1 MTFFALSQLRHD
13 GSNWASSVA
22 CLAGLSA
29 ATTCS
34 SRIKERQTNMATCGE
49 VLVKLLEGY
58 GVEQV
63 FGIPG
68 VHTVELYRGLAGSSI
83 NHVTPRHEQGAGFMA
98 DGYAR
103 TSGKPGVCFIIT
115 GPGMTNITTAMGQ
128 AYADSIPMLVISS
141 VQSRSQ
147 LGGGRGKLHELP
159 SQSNLVAGVAAFS
172 HTLMSASELP
182 AVLARAFALFQAGR
196 PRPVHIE
203 IPLDVLVENAD
214 ALLAS
219 EPVSVSRAGAA
230 PEAIAQMVSLLAAA
244 KRPLILAGGGAI
256 DAAPALARLAEQ
268 LEAPVALTINAKGM
282 LPSRH
287 PLLIGSTQSLVAT
300 RALVAE
306 ADVVLAIGT
315 ELAET
320 DYDITFAGGFEIPG
334 ALLRIDIDPDQ
345 TVRNYAP
352 QVALVSDADTAVQ
365 ALLAGLCN
373 KELAPRRADWGHTRA
388 AALRENLATTWDDAT
403 RGQTVFLQ
411 TVLDVLPDAVLV
423 GDSTQPVYTGNL
435 TLNLE
440 QPRRWFNSSTG
451 YGTLGY
457 ALPAAIGAWLG
468 RASEARARGAVVCLI
483 GDGGLQ
489 FTLSELASAVEAR
502 TPIIVLLWN
511 NQGYEEIK
519 KYMVNRSIEPVGVDI
534 YTPDFIGVAKALGCA
549 AEPVAGVEEL
559 KVALRKAGDRQ
570 GPTLIEI
577 DQTLWMN
584 GMKAC

>member
-1 MTFFALSQLRHD
+1 
-13 GSNWASSVA
+13 
-22 CLAGLSA
+22 
-29 ATTCS
+29 
-34 SRIKERQTNMATCGE
+34 MATCGE

-68 VHTVELYRGLAGSSI
+68 VHTVELYRGLARSSI
-83 NHVTPRHEQGAGFMA
+83 RHVTPRHEQGAGFMA

-141 VQSRSQ
+141 VQARSQ

-159 SQSNLVAGVAAFS
+159 NQSALVAGVAAFS
-172 HTLMSASELP
+172 HTLMCADELP
-182 AVLARAFALFQAGR
+182 VVLARAFALFQAGR

-203 IPLDVLVENAD
+203 IPLDVLVQDAD
-214 ALLAS
+214 HLLAC
-219 EPVSVSRAGAA
+219 EPVQIARAGAA
-230 PEAIAQMVSLLAAA
+230 PAAVAQMSQLLATA

-256 DAAPALARLAEQ
+256 EAAAPLAQLAQ
-268 LEAPVALTINAKGM
+268 LLQAPVALTINAKGL
-282 LPSRH
+282 LPSAH

-320 DYDITFAGGFEIPG
+320 DYDVTFAGGFEIPG
-334 ALLRIDIDPDQ
+334 TLLRIDIDADQ
-345 TVRNYAP
+345 TVRNYP
-352 QVALVSDADTAVQ
+352 PKVALVADAGIAAQ
-365 ALLAGLCN
+365 ALLS
-373 KELAPRRADWGHTRA
+373 ELARQPLAERSGDWGAVRAGALRQELERLWDAPTRA
-388 AALRENLATTWDDAT
+388 
-403 RGQTVFLQ
+403 Q
-411 TVLDVLPDAVLV
+411 TVLLKTVVDELPEIVMV
-423 GDSTQPVYTGNL
+423 GDSTQPVYSGNL
-435 TLNLE
+435 TFNPE
-440 QPRRWFNSSTG
+440 RPRRWFNASTG

-468 RASEARARGAVVCLI
+468 GGSSAAQRRPVACLI

-489 FTLSELASAVEAR
+489 FTLAELACAVEAR
-502 TPIIVLLWN
+502 TPVIVLLWN

-519 KYMVNRSIEPVGVDI
+519 KYMVNRAIEPVGVDI
-534 YTPDFIGVAKALGCA
+534 YPPDFVTVAQGLGCA
-549 AEPVAGVEEL
+549 AERIDSVAQL
-559 KVALRKAGDRQ
+559 RAALRLAVDRQ
-570 GPTLIEI
+570 GPSLIEI
-577 DQTLWMN
+577 DQNRWTQ
-584 GMKAC
+584 GVQA

>member
-1 MTFFALSQLRHD
+1 
-13 GSNWASSVA
+13 
-22 CLAGLSA
+22 
-29 ATTCS
+29 
-34 SRIKERQTNMATCGE
+34 MATCGE

-58 GVEQV
+58 GVERV

-68 VHTVELYRGLAGSSI
+68 VHTVELYRGLASSSI
-83 NHVTPRHEQGAGFMA
+83 NHITPRHEQGAGFMA

-159 SQSNLVAGVAAFS
+159 AQGALVAGVAAFS
-172 HTLMSASELP
+172 HTLMSAAELP
-182 AVLARAFALFQAGR
+182 SVLARAFALSQAGR

-214 ALLAS
+214 DLLDS
-219 EPVSVSRAGAA
+219 QPVFVSRAGPAPAA
-230 PEAIAQMVSLLAAA
+230 IKQMANLLASA

-256 DAAPALARLAEQ
+256 DAAAALTRLAEK
-268 LEAPVALTINAKGM
+268 LDAPVALTINAKGM
-282 LPSRH
+282 LSSSH
-287 PLLIGSTQSLVAT
+287 PLLIGSTQSLDPT
-300 RALVAE
+300 RE
-306 ADVVLAIGT
+306 IIEGADVVLAIGT

-320 DYDITFAGGFEIPG
+320 DYDITFQGHFKIPG

-345 TVRNYAP
+345 TVRNFP
-352 QVALVSDADTAVQ
+352 PKVALVSDAQTAAE
-365 ALLAGLCN
+365 ALLAALN
-373 KELAPRRADWGHTRA
+373 EHDLVERDNDWGHKRA
-388 AALRENLATTWDDAT
+388 AALKATLGASWDEAT
-403 RGQTVFLQ
+403 RGQTLFLQ
-411 TVLDVLPDAVLV
+411 TVLEVLPEIVIV

-435 TLNLE
+435 TLDLDE
-440 QPRRWFNSSTG
+440 PRRWFNSSTG

-468 RASEARARGAVVCLI
+468 SQDAGQRNPVACLI

-502 TPIIVLLWN
+502 TPIIVLLWRSRSTWSAAPS
-511 NQGYEEIK
+511 
-519 KYMVNRSIEPVGVDI
+519 NRSGWTSIPRISLVW
-534 YTPDFIGVAKALGCA
+534 PSHWA
-549 AEPVAGVEEL
+549 AQL
-559 KVALRKAGDRQ
+559 KRSAASS
-570 GPTLIEI
+570 
-577 DQTLWMN
+577 N
-584 GMKAC
+584 

>member
-1 MTFFALSQLRHD
+1 
-13 GSNWASSVA
+13 
-22 CLAGLSA
+22 
-29 ATTCS
+29 
-34 SRIKERQTNMATCGE
+34 MATCGE

-68 VHTVELYRGLAGSSI
+68 VHTVELYRGLASSSI
-83 NHVTPRHEQGAGFMA
+83 EHITPRHEQGAGFMA

-159 SQSNLVAGVAAFS
+159 NQGTLVAGVAAFS
-172 HTLMSASELP
+172 HTLMSAAELP

-214 ALLAS
+214 ALLDS
-219 EPVSVSRAGAA
+219 QPVQISRAGAA
-230 PEAIAQMVSLLAAA
+230 PVAVAQMAELLANAR
-244 KRPLILAGGGAI
+244 RPLILAGGGAI
-256 DAAPALARLAEQ
+256 DAAAALTRLAER

-287 PLLIGSTQSLVAT
+287 PLLIGSTQSMVAT

-334 ALLRIDIDPDQ
+334 TLLRVDIDPDQ
-345 TVRNYAP
+345 TVRNYP
-352 QVALVSDADTAVQ
+352 PKVALVSDSRTAAE
-365 ALLAGLCN
+365 ALLAAVEGRA
-373 KELAPRRADWGHTRA
+373 LAQRQGDWGPQRA
-388 AALRENLATTWDDAT
+388 AALRAELDGLWDAPT
-403 RGQTVFLQ
+403 RAQTQFLT
-411 TVLDVLPDAVLV
+411 TVLEVLPEAVLV

-435 TLNLE
+435 TLNPE
-440 QPRRWFNSSTG
+440 HPRRWFNSSTG

-468 RASEARARGAVVCLI
+468 GASERSRRAPVVCLI

-489 FTLSELASAVEAR
+489 FTLAELASAVEAQ

-519 KYMVNRSIEPVGVDI
+519 KYMVNRAITPVGVDI
-534 YTPDFIGVAKALGCA
+534 HTPDFIGVARALGCV
-549 AEPVAGVEEL
+549 AEAVAGVETL
-559 KVALRKAGDRQ
+559 RAALAAAAERQ
-570 GPTLIEI
+570 GPTLIEV
-577 DQTLWMN
+577 DQRLWME
-584 GMKAC
+584 GEAW

>member
-1 MTFFALSQLRHD
+1 
-13 GSNWASSVA
+13 
-22 CLAGLSA
+22 
-29 ATTCS
+29 
-34 SRIKERQTNMATCGE
+34 MATCGE

-68 VHTVELYRGLAGSSI
+68 VHTVELYRGLARSSI
-83 NHVTPRHEQGAGFMA
+83 RHVTPRHEQGAGFMA

-103 TSGKPGVCFIIT
+103 VSGKPGVCFIIT

-159 SQSNLVAGVAAFS
+159 NQSALVGGVAAFS
-172 HTLMSASELP
+172 HTLMSAAELP
-182 AVLARAFALFQAGR
+182 GVLARAFALFQAGR

-203 IPLDVLVENAD
+203 IPLDVLIEEAD
-214 ALLAS
+214 DLLAS
-219 EPVSVSRAGAA
+219 TPVKITRAGAA
-230 PEAIAQMVSLLAAA
+230 PDAVAQMARLLASAG
-244 KRPLILAGGGAI
+244 RPLILAGGGAI
-256 DAAPALARLAEQ
+256 DAAAELTELAER
-268 LEAPVALTINAKGM
+268 LGAPVALTINAKG
-282 LPSRH
+282 LLASRH

-306 ADVVLAIGT
+306 ADVVLAVGT

-320 DYDITFAGGFEIPG
+320 DYDVTFAGGFEIPG

-345 TVRNYAP
+345 TVRNYP
-352 QVALVSDADTAVQ
+352 PKLALVADAREAAR
-365 ALLAGLCN
+365 ALLDA
-373 KELAPRRADWGHTRA
+373 LAQSALGQRHDDWGAVRVARLRA
-388 AALRENLATTWDDAT
+388 ELDRQWDGPTCA
-403 RGQTVFLQ
+403 QTVFLDTVMQ
-411 TVLDVLPDAVLV
+411 TLPDAVFV

-435 TLNLE
+435 TFNPE

-468 RASEARARGAVVCLI
+468 GVDQGHGRPPVVCLI

-489 FTLSELASAVEAR
+489 FTLPELASAVEAC

-511 NQGYEEIK
+511 NQGYQEIK
-519 KYMVNRSIEPVGVDI
+519 KYMVNRAIEPVGVDI
-534 YTPDFIGVAKALGCA
+534 YTPDFIGVATALGCA
-549 AEPVAGVEEL
+549 AEAIDDVPSL
-559 KVALRKAGDRQ
+559 RSALLAARARP
-570 GPTLIEI
+570 GPTLIEV
-577 DQTLWMN
+577 DQARWQPT
-584 GMKAC
+584 G

>member
-1 MTFFALSQLRHD
+1 
-13 GSNWASSVA
+13 
-22 CLAGLSA
+22 
-29 ATTCS
+29 
-34 SRIKERQTNMATCGE
+34 MATCGE

-68 VHTVELYRGLAGSSI
+68 VHTVELYRGLARSSI

-159 SQSNLVAGVAAFS
+159 NQSALVGGVAAFS

-182 AVLARAFALFQAGR
+182 GILARAFALFQAGR

-203 IPLDVLVENAD
+203 IPLDVLVEEAD
-214 ALLAS
+214 ELLAS
-219 EPVSVSRAGAA
+219 VPVSIDRAGAA
-230 PEAIAQMVSLLAAA
+230 PAAVSRMTELLAGA

-256 DAAPALARLAEQ
+256 DAAAELTELAE
-268 LEAPVALTINAKGM
+268 LLDAPVALTINAKGM
-282 LPSRH
+282 LASRH

-300 RALVAE
+300 RALVAD

-320 DYDITFAGGFEIPG
+320 DYDVTFAGGFEIPG
-334 ALLRIDIDPDQ
+334 KLLRIDIDADQ
-345 TVRNYAP
+345 TVRNYP
-352 QVALVSDADTAVQ
+352 PHVALVADSRNAAQ
-365 ALLAGLCN
+365 ALLSALSH
-373 KELAPRRADWGHTRA
+373 KPLAERSIDWGQVRAARLRDDLAATWDAPTRA
-388 AALRENLATTWDDAT
+388 
-403 RGQTVFLQ
+403 QTCFLE
-411 TVLDVLPDAVLV
+411 TVLHELPDAVFV

-435 TLNLE
+435 TFNP
-440 QPRRWFNSSTG
+440 QRPRRWFNSSTG

-468 RASEARARGAVVCLI
+468 GSTESGVRPPVVCLI

-489 FTLSELASAVEAR
+489 FTLPELASAVEAR
-502 TPIIVLLWN
+502 TPVIVLLWN

-519 KYMVNRSIEPVGVDI
+519 KYMVNRAIEPVGVDI

-549 AEPVAGVEEL
+549 AEAISSVEQL
-559 KVALRKAGDRQ
+559 RGALRAATDRQ
-570 GPTLIEI
+570 GPTVIEI
-577 DQTLWMN
+577 DQSQWMQ
-584 GMKAC
+584 AVAQ

>member
-1 MTFFALSQLRHD
+1 MA
-13 GSNWASSVA
+13 
-22 CLAGLSA
+22 
-29 ATTCS
+29 
-34 SRIKERQTNMATCGE
+34 MATCGE

-68 VHTVELYRGLAGSSI
+68 VHTVELYRGLARSSI
-83 NHVTPRHEQGAGFMA
+83 RHVTPRHEQGAGFMA

-103 TSGKPGVCFIIT
+103 VSGKPGVCFIIT

-159 SQSNLVAGVAAFS
+159 NQAALVGGVAAFS
-172 HTLMSASELP
+172 HTLMSAAELP
-182 AVLARAFALFQAGR
+182 SVLARAFAVFQAGR

-203 IPLDVLVENAD
+203 IPLDVLVEDAD
-214 ALLAS
+214 DLLAS
-219 EPVSVSRAGAA
+219 MPVSVDRAGAA
-230 PEAIAQMVSLLAAA
+230 PGAVKQMTAMLASAR
-244 KRPLILAGGGAI
+244 RPLILAGGGAI
-256 DAAPALARLAEQ
+256 DAAVELTELAER
-268 LEAPVALTINAKGM
+268 LGAPVALTINAKGL

-320 DYDITFAGGFEIPG
+320 DYDITFAGGFELPG

-345 TVRNYAP
+345 TVRNYP
-352 QVALVSDADTAVQ
+352 PRLALVADARTAAR
-365 ALLAGLCN
+365 ALLDELNRQPLAERCN
-373 KELAPRRADWGHTRA
+373 EWGAARATRLRADLEGSWDAAVRA
-388 AALRENLATTWDDAT
+388 QN
-403 RGQTVFLQ
+403 VFLDSVLQ
-411 TVLDVLPDAVLV
+411 TLPEAVFV

-435 TLNLE
+435 TFNPE
-440 QPRRWFNSSTG
+440 HPRRWFNSSTG

-468 RASEARARGAVVCLI
+468 GKEQGHGRPPVVCLI

-489 FTLSELASAVEAR
+489 FTLPELASAVEAR
-502 TPIIVLLWN
+502 VPVIVLLWN

-519 KYMVNRSIEPVGVDI
+519 KYMVNRAIEPVGVDI

-549 AEPVAGVEEL
+549 AEAIDDVAQL
-559 KVALRKAGDRQ
+559 HAALLAANDRQ

-577 DQTLWMN
+577 DQARWMS
-584 GMKAC
+584 GVAQ

>member
-1 MTFFALSQLRHD
+1 
-13 GSNWASSVA
+13 
-22 CLAGLSA
+22 
-29 ATTCS
+29 
-34 SRIKERQTNMATCGE
+34 
-49 VLVKLLEGY
+49 
-58 GVEQV
+58 
-63 FGIPG
+63 
-68 VHTVELYRGLAGSSI
+68 VELYRGLARSSI

-159 SQSNLVAGVAAFS
+159 NQSALVAGVAAFS
-172 HTLMSASELP
+172 HTLMSAAELP
-182 AVLARAFALFQAGR
+182 GVLARAFALFQAGR

-203 IPLDVLVENAD
+203 IPLDVLVEEAD
-214 ALLAS
+214 DLLASVPVNIDRAGASPSAISRMTALLA
-219 EPVSVSRAGAA
+219 G
-230 PEAIAQMVSLLAAA
+230 A

-256 DAAPALARLAEQ
+256 DAAAELTELAE
-268 LEAPVALTINAKGM
+268 LLDAPVALTINAKGM
-282 LPSRH
+282 LESAH

-320 DYDITFAGGFEIPG
+320 DYDVTFAGGFEIPG
-334 ALLRIDIDPDQ
+334 ALLRVDIDPDQ
-345 TVRNYAP
+345 TVRNYPP
-352 QVALVSDADTAVQ
+352 QVALVSDARNAAQ
-365 ALLAGLCN
+365 ALLSALSH
-373 KELAPRRADWGHTRA
+373 KSLAERRADWGQVRA
-388 AALRENLATTWDDAT
+388 ARLRDDLAATWDAPTLAQT
-403 RGQTVFLQ
+403 RFLE
-411 TVLDVLPDAVLV
+411 TVLHELPNAVFV

-435 TLNLE
+435 TFNPE
-440 QPRRWFNSSTG
+440 RPRRWFNSSTG

-468 RASEARARGAVVCLI
+468 GSIEGGARPAVVCLI

-489 FTLSELASAVEAR
+489 FTLPELASAVEAR
-502 TPIIVLLWN
+502 TPVIVLLWN

-519 KYMVNRSIEPVGVDI
+519 KYMVNRAIEPVGVDI

-549 AEPVAGVEEL
+549 AEAVNSVEQL
-559 KVALRKAGDRQ
+559 RTALRVAADRQ
-570 GPTLIEI
+570 GPSLIEI
-577 DQTLWMN
+577 DQSQWLQAVS
-584 GMKAC
+584 K

>member
-1 MTFFALSQLRHD
+1 
-13 GSNWASSVA
+13 
-22 CLAGLSA
+22 
-29 ATTCS
+29 
-34 SRIKERQTNMATCGE
+34 MATCGE

-83 NHVTPRHEQGAGFMA
+83 RHVTPRHEQGAGFMA

-103 TSGKPGVCFIIT
+103 VSGKPGVCFIIT
-115 GPGMTNITTAMGQ
+115 GPGMTNIATAMGQ

-159 SQSNLVAGVAAFS
+159 NQSALVGGVAAFS
-172 HTLMSASELP
+172 HTLMSATELP
-182 AVLARAFALFQAGR
+182 GVLARAFALFQAGR

-203 IPLDVLVENAD
+203 IPLDVLVEEAD

-219 EPVSVSRAGAA
+219 TPVNISRAGAA
-230 PEAIAQMVSLLAAA
+230 PAAVASMTALLANAR
-244 KRPLILAGGGAI
+244 RPLILAGGGAI
-256 DAAPALARLAEQ
+256 DAAAQLTELAER
-268 LEAPVALTINAKGM
+268 LGAPVALTINAKGL

-306 ADVVLAIGT
+306 ADVVLAVGT

-320 DYDITFAGGFEIPG
+320 DYDVTFAGGFQIPG

-345 TVRNYAP
+345 TVRNYP
-352 QVALVSDADTAVQ
+352 PHLALVADSRTAAQ
-365 ALLAGLCN
+365 ALLD
-373 KELAPRRADWGHTRA
+373 ELGRLPLPERDTDWGAARVARLRVALEQDWDAPTRA
-388 AALRENLATTWDDAT
+388 
-403 RGQTVFLQ
+403 QTLLLDTVLQ
-411 TVLDVLPDAVLV
+411 TLPDAVFV

-435 TLNLE
+435 TFNLE
-440 QPRRWFNSSTG
+440 QPRRWFNASTG

-468 RASEARARGAVVCLI
+468 GTDQGQGRPAVVCLI

-489 FTLSELASAVEAR
+489 FTLAELASAVEAC
-502 TPIIVLLWN
+502 TPVIVLLWN

-519 KYMVNRSIEPVGVDI
+519 KYMVRRVIEPVGVDI
-534 YTPDFIGVAKALGCA
+534 YTPDFVGVARALGCFA
-549 AEPVAGVEEL
+549 QAIDGVEHL
-559 KVALRKAGDRQ
+559 RAALLAARDRQ

-577 DQTLWMN
+577 DQALWM
-584 GMKAC
+584 AQVSR

>member
-1 MTFFALSQLRHD
+1 VADVRFS
-13 GSNWASSVA
+13 SNKK
-22 CLAGLSA
+22 GD
-29 ATTCS
+29 
-34 SRIKERQTNMATCGE
+34 EMATCGE

-68 VHTVELYRGLAGSSI
+68 VHTVELYRGLARSPI
-83 NHVTPRHEQGAGFMA
+83 HHVTPRHEQGAGFMA

-141 VQSRSQ
+141 VQARSQ

-159 SQSNLVAGVAAFS
+159 NQSALVSGVAAFS
-172 HTLMSASELP
+172 HTLMCADELP

-203 IPLDVLVENAD
+203 IPLDVLVQDAD
-214 ALLAS
+214 HLLTS
-219 EPVSVSRAGAA
+219 EPVQIARAGAA
-230 PEAIAQMVSLLAAA
+230 PAAVAQMSQLLASA

-256 DAAPALARLAEQ
+256 DAAPALTRLAELLQ
-268 LEAPVALTINAKGM
+268 APVALTINAKGM
-282 LPSRH
+282 LPSAH
-287 PLLIGSTQSLVAT
+287 PLLIGSTQSMVAT
-300 RALVAE
+300 RTLVAE

-320 DYDITFAGGFEIPG
+320 DYDVTFAGGFEIP
-334 ALLRIDIDPDQ
+334 ATLLRIDIDADQ
-345 TVRNYAP
+345 TVRNYP
-352 QVALVSDADTAVQ
+352 PKVALVADARIAAE
-365 ALLAGLCN
+365 ALLAQLAGL
-373 KELAPRRADWGHTRA
+373 ELAARRSDWGQVRA
-388 AALRENLATTWDDAT
+388 AALRSELSQLWDGPTQA
-403 RGQTVFLQ
+403 QTLFLQ
-411 TVLDVLPDAVLV
+411 TVVQELPEIVLV
-423 GDSTQPVYTGNL
+423 GDSTQPVYSGNL
-435 TLNLE
+435 TFNPE

-468 RASEARARGAVVCLI
+468 GGSHASQRRPVACLI

-489 FTLSELASAVEAR
+489 FTLSELACAVEAR

-519 KYMVNRSIEPVGVDI
+519 KYMVNRAIEPVGVDI
-534 YTPDFIGVAKALGCA
+534 YTPDFIAVAKGLGCA
-549 AEPVAGVEEL
+549 AERIDSVEQL
-559 KVALRKAGDRQ
+559 RAALRSAADRQ
-570 GPTLIEI
+570 GPTLIEV
-577 DQTLWMN
+577 DQNRWTQ
-584 GMKAC
+584 GVKA

>member
-1 MTFFALSQLRHD
+1 
-13 GSNWASSVA
+13 
-22 CLAGLSA
+22 
-29 ATTCS
+29 
-34 SRIKERQTNMATCGE
+34 MATCGE
-49 VLVKLLEGY
+49 VLVNLLESY
-58 GVEQV
+58 GVDQV

-68 VHTVELYRGLAGSSI
+68 VHTVELYRGLARSNI
-83 NHVTPRHEQGAGFMA
+83 RHVTPRHEQGAGFMA

-159 SQSNLVAGVAAFS
+159 NQSALVAGVAAFS
-172 HTLMSASELP
+172 HTLMSAAQLP
-182 AVLARAFALFQAGR
+182 GVLARAFALFQAGR

-214 ALLAS
+214 ALLGTS
-219 EPVSVSRAGAA
+219 PVSVARAGAA
-230 PEAIAQMVSLLAAA
+230 PSAVKQMSQRLAAA

-256 DAAPALARLAEQ
+256 AAAAALTRLAET
-268 LEAPVALTINAKGM
+268 LGAPVALTINAKGL
-282 LPSRH
+282 LPAAH
-287 PLLIGSTQSLVAT
+287 PLLIGSTQTLLAT

-320 DYDITFAGGFEIPG
+320 DYDVTFAGGFEIPG

-345 TVRNYAP
+345 TVRNYP
-352 QVALVSDADTAVQ
+352 PELALVADAQIAAE
-365 ALLAGLCN
+365 ALLAELQRLP
-373 KELAPRRADWGHTRA
+373 LAPRHSAWGAQRVARLWADLTPAWDAATRA
-388 AALRENLATTWDDAT
+388 QT
-403 RGQTVFLQ
+403 RFLH
-411 TVLDVLPDAVLV
+411 TVLEELPNAVLV
-423 GDSTQPVYTGNL
+423 GDSTQPVYSGNL
-435 TLNLE
+435 TLNLDH
-440 QPRRWFNSSTG
+440 PRRWFNAATG

-468 RASEARARGAVVCLI
+468 RGDGQPVVCLI

-489 FTLSELASAVEAR
+489 FTLPELASAVEAR

-519 KYMVNRSIEPVGVDI
+519 KYMLNRAIEPVGVDI
-534 YTPDFIGVAKALGCA
+534 YTPDFIGVATALGCA
-549 AEPVAGVEEL
+549 AERIQDVDSL
-559 KVALRKAGDRQ
+559 RVALRAAADRQ

-577 DQTLWMN
+577 DQQRWMQEL
-584 GMKAC
+584 AV

>member
-1 MTFFALSQLRHD
+1 
-13 GSNWASSVA
+13 
-22 CLAGLSA
+22 
-29 ATTCS
+29 
-34 SRIKERQTNMATCGE
+34 MATCGE
-49 VLVKLLEGY
+49 VLVKLLEDY

-68 VHTVELYRGLAGSSI
+68 VHTVELYRGLARSSI

-141 VQSRSQ
+141 VQTRSQ

-159 SQSNLVAGVAAFS
+159 NQSALVGGVAAFS
-172 HTLMSASELP
+172 HTLMSAAELP

-203 IPLDVLVENAD
+203 IPLDVLVEEAD
-214 ALLAS
+214 ELLAS
-219 EPVSVSRAGAA
+219 VPVNIDRAGAA
-230 PEAIAQMVSLLAAA
+230 PAAVRRMSELLAGAQ
-244 KRPLILAGGGAI
+244 RPLILAGGGAI
-256 DAAPALARLAEQ
+256 DAAAELTELAE
-268 LEAPVALTINAKGM
+268 LLDAPVALTINAKGM
-282 LPSRH
+282 LPSSH

-300 RALVAE
+300 RALVAD

-320 DYDITFAGGFEIPG
+320 DYDVTFAGGFEIPG
-334 ALLRIDIDPDQ
+334 KLLRIDIDADQ
-345 TVRNYAP
+345 TVRNYP
-352 QVALVSDADTAVQ
+352 PHVALVADSRNAAQ
-365 ALLAGLCN
+365 ALLGALSQQA
-373 KELAPRRADWGHTRA
+373 LAERRNDWGQVRA
-388 AALRENLATTWDDAT
+388 ARLRDDLAATWDVPTLAQT
-403 RGQTVFLQ
+403 RFLE
-411 TVLDVLPDAVLV
+411 TVLHELPDAVFV

-435 TLNLE
+435 TFNPE
-440 QPRRWFNSSTG
+440 RPRRWFNSSTG

-468 RASEARARGAVVCLI
+468 GSVEGGARPPVVCLI

-489 FTLSELASAVEAR
+489 FTLPELASAVEAR
-502 TPIIVLLWN
+502 TPVIVLLWN

-519 KYMVNRSIEPVGVDI
+519 KYMVNRAIEPVGVDI

-549 AEPVAGVEEL
+549 AEAIGSVEQL
-559 KVALRKAGDRQ
+559 RGALRAATDRQ
-570 GPTLIEI
+570 GPTVIEI
-577 DQTLWMN
+577 DQSQWMQ
-584 GMKAC
+584 AVAQ

>member
-1 MTFFALSQLRHD
+1 
-13 GSNWASSVA
+13 
-22 CLAGLSA
+22 
-29 ATTCS
+29 
-34 SRIKERQTNMATCGE
+34 MATCGE

-68 VHTVELYRGLAGSSI
+68 VHAVELYRGLARSSI
-83 NHVTPRHEQGAGFMA
+83 RHVTPRHEQGAGFMA

-159 SQSNLVAGVAAFS
+159 NQGALVGGVAAFS
-172 HTLMSASELP
+172 HTLMSAAQLP
-182 AVLARAFALFQAGR
+182 GVLARAFALFQAGR

-203 IPLDVLVENAD
+203 IPLDVLVEEAD
-214 ALLAS
+214 DLLDS
-219 EPVSVSRAGAA
+219 EPVNIARAGAEPA
-230 PEAIAQMVSLLAAA
+230 AIARMSQLLAGAR
-244 KRPLILAGGGAI
+244 RPLILAGGGAI
-256 DAAPALARLAEQ
+256 DAAASLTRLAEVLQ
-268 LEAPVALTINAKGM
+268 APVALTINAKGM
-282 LPSRH
+282 LASRH
-287 PLLIGSTQSLVAT
+287 PLLIGSTQSLLAT
-300 RALVAE
+300 RALVAD

-320 DYDITFAGGFEIPG
+320 DYDVTFAGGFEIPG
-334 ALLRIDIDPDQ
+334 TLLHIDIDPDQ
-345 TVRNYAP
+345 TVRNYP
-352 QVALVSDADTAVQ
+352 PKVALVADARTATE
-365 ALLAGLCN
+365 ALLAELGKQPLGERDSAWGAARAGALRN
-373 KELAPRRADWGHTRA
+373 ELAQQWDAPTRA
-388 AALRENLATTWDDAT
+388 QT
-403 RGQTVFLQ
+403 RFLE
-411 TVLDVLPDAVLV
+411 TVLQELPEIVIV

-435 TLNLE
+435 TFNPE
-440 QPRRWFNSSTG
+440 RPRRWFNSSTG

-468 RASEARARGAVVCLI
+468 SASERNARAPVACLI

-489 FTLSELASAVEAR
+489 FTLAELACAVEAR

-519 KYMVNRSIEPVGVDI
+519 KYMVSRDIEPVGVDI

-549 AEPVAGVEEL
+549 AEAIDSVDGL
-559 KVALRKAGDRQ
+559 RDALRAASDRQ

-577 DQTLWMN
+577 DQAGWMQ
-584 GMKAC
+584 AVQA

>member
-1 MTFFALSQLRHD
+1 
-13 GSNWASSVA
+13 
-22 CLAGLSA
+22 
-29 ATTCS
+29 
-34 SRIKERQTNMATCGE
+34 MATCGE
-49 VLVKLLEGY
+49 VLVNLLESY
-58 GVEQV
+58 GVDQV

-68 VHTVELYRGLAGSSI
+68 VHTVELYRGLARSNI
-83 NHVTPRHEQGAGFMA
+83 RHVTPRHEQGAGFMA

-159 SQSNLVAGVAAFS
+159 NQSALVAGVAAFS
-172 HTLMSASELP
+172 HTLMSAAQLP
-182 AVLARAFALFQAGR
+182 GVLARAFALFQAGR

-214 ALLAS
+214 ALLGTS
-219 EPVSVSRAGAA
+219 PVSVARAGAA
-230 PEAIAQMVSLLAAA
+230 PSAVKQMSQRLAAA

-256 DAAPALARLAEQ
+256 EAAPALTRLAET
-268 LEAPVALTINAKGM
+268 LGAPVALTINAKGL
-282 LPSRH
+282 LPAAH
-287 PLLIGSTQSLVAT
+287 PLLIGSTQTLVAT

-320 DYDITFAGGFEIPG
+320 DYDVTFAGGFEIPG
-334 ALLRIDIDPDQ
+334 TLLRIDIDPDQ
-345 TVRNYAP
+345 TVRNYP
-352 QVALVSDADTAVQ
+352 PELALVADAQIAAE
-365 ALLAGLCN
+365 ALLAELQRLP
-373 KELAPRRADWGHTRA
+373 LAPRHSAWGAQRVARLWADLTPAWDAATRA
-388 AALRENLATTWDDAT
+388 QT
-403 RGQTVFLQ
+403 RFLH
-411 TVLDVLPDAVLV
+411 TVLEELPNAVLV
-423 GDSTQPVYTGNL
+423 GDSTQPVYSGNL
-435 TLNLE
+435 TLNLDH
-440 QPRRWFNSSTG
+440 PRRWFNASTG

-468 RASEARARGAVVCLI
+468 RGDGQPVVCLI

-489 FTLSELASAVEAR
+489 FTLPELASAVEAR

-519 KYMVNRSIEPVGVDI
+519 KYMLNRAIEPVGVDI
-534 YTPDFIGVAKALGCA
+534 YTPDFIGVATALGCA
-549 AEPVAGVEEL
+549 AERIQDVDSL
-559 KVALRKAGDRQ
+559 RVALRAAADRQ

-577 DQTLWMN
+577 DQQRWMQDV
-584 GMKAC
+584 AV

>member
-1 MTFFALSQLRHD
+1 
-13 GSNWASSVA
+13 
-22 CLAGLSA
+22 
-29 ATTCS
+29 
-34 SRIKERQTNMATCGE
+34 MATCGE
-49 VLVKLLEGY
+49 VLVKLLEAY

-128 AYADSIPMLVISS
+128 AYGDSIPMLVISS

-159 SQSNLVAGVAAFS
+159 NQSAMVAGVAAFS
-172 HTLMSASELP
+172 HTLMSAAELP
-182 AVLARAFALFQAGR
+182 AVLARAFAVFQAGR

-219 EPVSVSRAGAA
+219 QPVSIARAGAA
-230 PEAIAQMVSLLAAA
+230 PAAIEQMGQRLAQA

-256 DAAPALARLAEQ
+256 DAAPALQQLAER
-268 LEAPVALTINAKGM
+268 LGAPVALTINAKGM
-282 LPSRH
+282 LPAAH

-334 ALLRIDIDPDQ
+334 VLLRIDIDPDQ

-352 QVALVSDADTAVQ
+352 ALALVADARVAAE
-365 ALLAGLCN
+365 ALLA
-373 KELAPRRADWGHTRA
+373 ELGVLPARGAEWGAARVSRLQAQLASDWDAPTRA
-388 AALRENLATTWDDAT
+388 
-403 RGQTVFLQ
+403 QTHFLQ
-411 TVLDVLPDAVLV
+411 TLFDVLPDAVCV

-435 TLNLE
+435 TFNPD

-457 ALPAAIGAWLG
+457 ALPAAVGAWLG
-468 RASEARARGAVVCLI
+468 RRSGGQAGGPVLCLI

-502 TPIIVLLWN
+502 TPIILLLWN
-511 NQGYEEIK
+511 NQGYGEIK
-519 KYMVNRSIEPVGVDI
+519 KYMLNRAIEPVGVDI
-534 YTPDFIGVAKALGCA
+534 YTPDFIGVAKAMGCA
-549 AEPVAGVEEL
+549 ALAVEGEGQL
-559 KVALRKAGDRQ
+559 RAALASAADRQ

-577 DQTLWMN
+577 DELHWQQSL
-584 GMKAC
+584 AL

>member
-1 MTFFALSQLRHD
+1 
-13 GSNWASSVA
+13 
-22 CLAGLSA
+22 
-29 ATTCS
+29 
-34 SRIKERQTNMATCGE
+34 MATCGE
-49 VLVKLLEGY
+49 VLVKLLEAY

-128 AYADSIPMLVISS
+128 AYGDSIPMLVISS

-159 SQSNLVAGVAAFS
+159 NQSAMVAGVAAFS
-172 HTLMSASELP
+172 HTLMSAAELP
-182 AVLARAFALFQAGR
+182 AVLARAFAVFQAGR

-219 EPVSVSRAGAA
+219 QPVSIARAGAA
-230 PEAIAQMVSLLAAA
+230 PAAIEQMGQRLAQA

-256 DAAPALARLAEQ
+256 DAAPALQQLAER
-268 LEAPVALTINAKGM
+268 LGAPVALTINAKGM
-282 LPSRH
+282 LPAAH

-334 ALLRIDIDPDQ
+334 VLLRIDIDPDQ

-352 QVALVSDADTAVQ
+352 ALALVADARVAAE
-365 ALLAGLCN
+365 ALLA
-373 KELAPRRADWGHTRA
+373 ELGVLPARGAEWGAARVSRLQAQLASDWDAPTRA
-388 AALRENLATTWDDAT
+388 
-403 RGQTVFLQ
+403 QTHFLQ
-411 TVLDVLPDAVLV
+411 TLFDVLPDAVCV

-435 TLNLE
+435 TFNPD

-457 ALPAAIGAWLG
+457 ALPAAVGAWLG
-468 RASEARARGAVVCLI
+468 RRSGGQAGGPVLCLI

-502 TPIIVLLWN
+502 TPIILLLWN
-511 NQGYEEIK
+511 NQGYGEIK
-519 KYMVNRSIEPVGVDI
+519 KYMLNRAIEPVGVDI
-534 YTPDFIGVAKALGCA
+534 YTPDFIGVAKAMGCA
-549 AEPVAGVEEL
+549 ALAVEGEGQL
-559 KVALRKAGDRQ
+559 RAALASAADRQ
-570 GPTLIEI
+570 GPILIEI
-577 DQTLWMN
+577 DELHWQQSL
-584 GMKAC
+584 AL

>member
-1 MTFFALSQLRHD
+1 
-13 GSNWASSVA
+13 
-22 CLAGLSA
+22 
-29 ATTCS
+29 
-34 SRIKERQTNMATCGE
+34 MATCGE
-49 VLVKLLEGY
+49 VLVKLLEDY

-68 VHTVELYRGLAGSSI
+68 VHTVELYRGLARSSI
-83 NHVTPRHEQGAGFMA
+83 NHITPRHEQGAGFMA

-159 SQSNLVAGVAAFS
+159 NQSALVGGVAAFS
-172 HTLMSASELP
+172 HTLMSAAELP
-182 AVLARAFALFQAGR
+182 GVLARAFALFQAGR

-203 IPLDVLVENAD
+203 IPLDVLVEEAD
-214 ALLAS
+214 DLLAS
-219 EPVSVSRAGAA
+219 VPVNIDRAGAS
-230 PEAIAQMVSLLAAA
+230 PSAISRMTDLLAGA

-256 DAAPALARLAEQ
+256 DAAAELTELAE
-268 LEAPVALTINAKGM
+268 LLDAPVALTINAKGM
-282 LPSRH
+282 LESSH

-320 DYDITFAGGFEIPG
+320 DYDVTFAGGFDIPG
-334 ALLRIDIDPDQ
+334 VLLRVDIDPDQ
-345 TVRNYAP
+345 TVRNYP
-352 QVALVSDADTAVQ
+352 PKVALVADSRNAAQ
-365 ALLAGLCN
+365 ALLSALSHQSLAERRNDWGQVRAARLRD
-373 KELAPRRADWGHTRA
+373 ELAA
-388 AALRENLATTWDDAT
+388 TWDAPTLAQT
-403 RGQTVFLQ
+403 RFLE
-411 TVLDVLPDAVLV
+411 TVLHELPNAVFV

-435 TLNLE
+435 TFNPE
-440 QPRRWFNSSTG
+440 RPRRWFNSSTG

-468 RASEARARGAVVCLI
+468 GSVEGGARPPVVCLI

-489 FTLSELASAVEAR
+489 FTLPELASAVEAR
-502 TPIIVLLWN
+502 TPVIVLLWN

-519 KYMVNRSIEPVGVDI
+519 KYMVNRAIEPVGVDI

-549 AEPVAGVEEL
+549 AEAVSGVEEL
-559 KVALRKAGDRQ
+559 RGALRLATDRQ

-577 DQTLWMN
+577 DQTQW
-584 GMKAC
+584 MKAVLK